1 MLKRVA
7 LSLTAAALALGVAM
21 PITPVKADG
30 LHLRSEG
37 LYLQV
42 FGMGQRWQ
50 DERRYWRKG
59 DRLRAGRYNKAYHRH
74 AMRVHYPYNCYWSGK
89 TYTVSSRDYYGDWY
103 RKIIWR
109 PVHRCR

>member
-1 MLKRVA
+1 MLKHVG
-7 LSLTAAALALGVAM
+7 LSLTAAAFALGAVTVT
-21 PITPVKADG
+21 TPA
-30 LHLRSEG
+30 RAEG

-42 FGMGQRWQ
+42 FGMAQRGQ

-103 RKIIWR
+103 RKTIWR
-109 PVHRCR
+109 PVNRCR